1 MIFYHPENEATLT
14 NVYVYMRMHLKLE
27 ISFFLKNKETTNL
40 LNLYYK
46 RDSTYVVGSDGNK
59 MDFLS
64 EGNKREIVFSRT

>member
-1 MIFYHPENEATLT
+1 MNFYHPENEATLT
-14 NVYVYMRMHLKLE
+14 NVYLYMRMHLQLE
-27 ISFFLKNKETTNL
+27 ISFFLKNKETKNL

-46 RDSTYVVGSDGNK
+46 RDSTYVVGSGGYK